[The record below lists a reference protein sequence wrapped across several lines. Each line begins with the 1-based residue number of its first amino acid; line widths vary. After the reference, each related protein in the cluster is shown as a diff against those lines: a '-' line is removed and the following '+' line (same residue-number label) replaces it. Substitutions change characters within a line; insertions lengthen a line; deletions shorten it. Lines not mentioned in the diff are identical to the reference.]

1 MYPKLYDDDRV
12 EERSTMIVEI
22 CMPTPAT
29 EAPVPDRPDPPE
41 LARVKLQ
48 AAIAK
53 EQADTA
59 ASQAKRLQSRL
70 PSQVKA
76 LEGTT
81 KLEGDPIECQI
92 LAYQQV
98 NKLATEIGTAIM
110 AIAVKPTKIVIY
122 SESEIN
128 LVLGLKAFKA
138 QLTLAKDRLK
148 AEIENAK
155 AAITTAE
162 LQRSTV
168 ATGFVASLASLPLG
182 AGGAIRAAADLVS
195 LFKVDET
202 IKYKDLT
209 IPDVSLAAAVAAAL
223 IKQSPSLPVYHSSI
237 IPPDLL
243 KDSATLLATLSSLSD
258 LRSELDESQPGLAR
272 MQAKLKAK
280 IDKLTT
286 KIAADVAAN
295 KDTSKDQASL
305 DREQGA
311 HDLLSAATAR
321 AQASAASYDAFALAL
336 LKADE
341 TTGSN
346 GLARILRAEKLAA
359 AAAGAHWLVLKVA
372 AAGGGYKT
380 KHWLWWPTT
389 KVVYSGGAIVQFMLF
404 NDSGKI
410 DAAGVLPKYSGF
422 IKVTDQPTKTADLA

>member
-1 MYPKLYDDDRV
+1 
-12 EERSTMIVEI
+12 
-22 CMPTPAT
+22 
-29 EAPVPDRPDPPE
+29 
-41 LARVKLQ
+41 
-48 AAIAK
+48 
-53 EQADTA
+53 
-59 ASQAKRLQSRL
+59 L

-155 AAITTAE
+155 TAITTA
-162 LQRSTV
+162 
-168 ATGFVASLASLPLG
+168 
-182 AGGAIRAAADLVS
+182 
-195 LFKVDET
+195 
-202 IKYKDLT
+202 DLT

-258 LRSELDESQPGLAR
+258 LRSELDESQHGLAR